1 MCDVAVV
8 GAGPAGSAAALAVLH
23 AWPDAR
29 VVLLDRA
36 DFPRDKTCG
45 DGLAA
50 QILDL
55 LAEVGVPGLLD
66 DWPRVH
72 KLRLAFPDGVGVART
87 MARPTLVVPRE
98 ELDARLVE
106 AAVKRGAVLRRHRV
120 RQVIPVPAGG
130 SAMNRRAL
138 DGGALNGGAL
148 NGGALNGGALNG
160 GALNG
165 GALNGGALNG
175 GALKGGALNGGAVVD
190 GVLRARVVIA
200 ADGAHSAVRTSLGLP
215 SPRPGTTAIALRG
228 YAEVHP
234 DRADEQVI
242 AFAGHAAWPAY
253 AWSFPIG
260 DGRANVGYGEALPA
274 GRPGPSRARML
285 ERLETLLPGS
295 TEQVTGLKAYHLPLS
310 TGRVRQPDGPVL
322 LTGDALGLVN
332 PLTGEGIHAAI
343 RSGAVAGAVAARA
356 ARSGAGERA
365 GREYRRRL
373 GAAMGRHLRH
383 MDLVARL
390 SGDPRVIRAGLEV
403 AAADRQVFDVLV
415 DLGLADGTL
424 TPHLVLALVR
434 HAGLGGLVRTL
445 RSVGRDPERAGARTV
460 G

>member
-1 MCDVAVV
+1 VAQHDGTGKPSDTHLVQGTCDIAVV
-8 GAGPAGSAAALAVLH
+8 GAGPAGSAAALAALH
-23 AWPDAR
+23 AWPQAR

-50 QILDL
+50 QILDV
-55 LAEVGVPGLLD
+55 LAEIGEPDLLD

-72 KLRLAFPDGVGVART
+72 RLRLGFPDGSGVART

-98 ELDARLVE
+98 VLDARLVE
-106 AAVKRGAVLRRHRV
+106 AAVKRGAVLHRHRV
-120 RQVIPVPAGG
+120 RQVRPLPADG
-130 SAMNRRAL
+130 SVLR
-138 DGGALNGGAL
+138 
-148 NGGALNGGALNG
+148 
-160 GALNG
+160 
-165 GALNGGALNG
+165 
-175 GALKGGALNGGAVVD
+175 GGAVVD
-190 GVLRARVVIA
+190 GALRARVVIG

-215 SPRPGTTAIALRG
+215 APRPGTTAIALRG

-260 DGRANVGYGEALPA
+260 DGRANVGYGEALPTD
-274 GRPGPSRARML
+274 RPGPSRARML
-285 ERLETLLPGS
+285 EQLEALLPGS
-295 TEQVTGLKAYHLPLS
+295 TERVTGLKAYHLPLS

-343 RSGAVAGAVAARA
+343 RSGSVAGAVAARM
-356 ARSGAGERA
+356 ARAGAGQRA

-373 GAAMGRHLRH
+373 AGTMGRHLRH

-390 SGDPRVIRAGLEV
+390 AADARVVRAGLEV
-403 AAADRQVFDVLV
+403 SAADARVFDALV

-424 TPHLVLALVR
+424 TPRLVLALVR
-434 HAGLGGLVRTL
+434 RAGVGGLVETL
-445 RSVGRDPERAGARTV
+445 RSVRRG
-460 G
+460 